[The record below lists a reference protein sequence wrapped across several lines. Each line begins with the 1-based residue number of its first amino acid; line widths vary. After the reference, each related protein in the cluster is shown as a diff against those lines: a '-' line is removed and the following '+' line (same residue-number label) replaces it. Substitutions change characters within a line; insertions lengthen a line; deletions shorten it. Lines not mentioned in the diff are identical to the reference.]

1 MNNDTS
7 INHMAPPY
15 TEDIKSQ
22 LGGSLCME
30 EKQDI
35 VETVFKS
42 KTTPATKPLKR
53 SHRSIELNV
62 RHVRLTLFQGVD
74 SELAAKII
82 TTVS

>member
-1 MNNDTS
+1 
-7 INHMAPPY
+7 MAPPY

-22 LGGSLCME
+22 LGGSLWME

-42 KTTPATKPLKR
+42 KVTPATKPLKR

-74 SELAAKII
+74 SELAVKII
-82 TTVS
+82 TTVLNHVS

>member
-1 MNNDTS
+1 
-7 INHMAPPY
+7 MANPY

-22 LGGSLCME
+22 LGGYLCME

-35 VETVFKS
+35 VETIFKS
-42 KTTPATKPLKR
+42 KATPATKPLKR

-62 RHVRLTLFQGVD
+62 KHIRLTLFQGVD

-82 TTVS
+82 TTVLDHVS

>member
-42 KTTPATKPLKR
+42 KSTPATKPLKR

>member
-1 MNNDTS
+1 
-7 INHMAPPY
+7 Y

-22 LGGSLCME
+22 LGGYLCME

-35 VETVFKS
+35 VETIFKS
-42 KTTPATKPLKR
+42 KATPATKPLKR

-62 RHVRLTLFQGVD
+62 KHIRLTLFQGVD

-82 TTVS
+82 TTVLDHVS